1 MPKISDCNVT
11 VNGRSLRLTR
21 DAVSDFPNTAVL
33 AADPAGDAVVRVDA
47 PVFSADALSAA
58 AYAAA
63 VQDGLQGRSILLT
76 QISCS
81 PGVIPAVVEPSEQK
95 VTLVLPVPEITRLEN
110 GDLIAAFPGIR
121 CAVTRSEQAAIVQ
134 EGAWLIVQRDE
145 HGEML
150 RIRYRDAAG
159 TETELVSS
167 GLAAVAAA
175 IDLAQTISDGVIEYG
190 IGMLGG
196 TAEVGVSKKQGA
208 VAGVSICSVLRMD

>member
-1 MPKISDCNVT
+1 MPRISDCNVT

-33 AADPAGDAVVRVDA
+33 AVDPVGDAVVRIDTPA
-47 PVFSADALSAA
+47 FSADALSAA
-58 AYAAA
+58 AYVSAL
-63 VQDGLQGRSILLT
+63 QDGLQDRSILMT
-76 QISCS
+76 QTSCA
-81 PGVIPAVVEPSEQK
+81 PGVIPAVVEPAEQK
-95 VTLVLPVPEITRLEN
+95 VTLVLPVPEISPQEN

-121 CAVTRSEQAAIVQ
+121 CVVTRSEQAALAQ

-145 HGEML
+145 NGEML
-150 RIRYRDAAG
+150 RIRYKDASG

-175 IDLAQTISDGVIEYG
+175 IDLAQTLSDGVIEYG
-190 IGMLGG
+190 IGMPGG
-196 TAEVGVSKKQGA
+196 TAEVGVSKKQEA

>member
-1 MPKISDCNVT
+1 MPRISDCNVT

-33 AADPAGDAVVRVDA
+33 AADPADDTVVRVDA
-47 PVFSADALSAA
+47 PAFSADALSAA

-63 VQDGLQGRSILLT
+63 LQDGLQDRSILMT
-76 QISCS
+76 QTACA
-81 PGVIPAVVEPSEQK
+81 PGVIPAVMEPSEHK
-95 VTLVLPVPEITRLEN
+95 VTLVLPVPEIFRREN
-110 GDLIAAFPGIR
+110 GDLIAAFPGIS
-121 CAVTRSEQAAIVQ
+121 CVVTRSEQAALSQ
-134 EGAWLIVQRDE
+134 EGTWLIVQRDE
-145 HGEML
+145 NGEMI
-150 RIRYRDAAG
+150 RIRYRDASG

-175 IDLAQTISDGVIEYG
+175 IDLAQTLSDGVIEYG
-190 IGMLGG
+190 IGMAGG